1 MKTYSAK
8 KNTYLLVAGTIVI
21 ITNNKVWK
29 KIMFLQDNT
38 LTTVKNIYCRYL
50 VITEIA
56 KGKRKKRKNSNTH
69 GNSRPAYFLH
79 NCMKKPSL

>member
-1 MKTYSAK
+1 
-8 KNTYLLVAGTIVI
+8 
-21 ITNNKVWK
+21 
-29 KIMFLQDNT
+29 MFLQDNT
-38 LTTVKNIYCRYL
+38 LTIVRNICCRCF

-69 GNSRPAYFLH
+69 GHSRPAYFLD

>member
-1 MKTYSAK
+1 MYTCWWQE
-8 KNTYLLVAGTIVI
+8 III

-69 GNSRPAYFLH
+69 GHSRPAYFNH
-79 NCMKKPSL
+79 NSMKKLSL